1 MSRRIFPWLLIT
13 AVVVLTVASATQTG
27 FSLGA
32 LYDGFVSKPFLRQFL
47 SGMWPLNWSILDE
60 VLRQTLVTILIAWM
74 GTLMAAVISLPLS
87 FLAARNI
94 TPAVA
99 IGTSIR
105 SFFNVDRSIDVLIVA
120 LVLVSAIGLGPLP
133 GVLAIALHSIGAM
146 GKLFTEA
153 IESIDRGPI
162 EALEST
168 GASHTQ
174 VIRWAV
180 VPQVVPHLISL
191 SLYRLELN
199 IRSSVV
205 LGIVGA
211 GGVGFLLLDNVR
223 QFQYQN
229 VSVIL
234 LVITALVMSIDYV
247 SGKLRKAVV

>member
-1 MSRRIFPWLLIT
+1 MSKRFFPWLLL
-13 AVVVLTVASATQTG
+13 ALVVVFTAWSVSETG
-27 FSLGA
+27 FSLPSV
-32 LYDGFVSKPFLRQFL
+32 YEGFFVKPFLRQFIE
-47 SGMWPLNWSILDE
+47 GMWPLNWTILEE
-60 VLRQTLVTILIAWM
+60 VLHQTLVTIQMAWL
-74 GTLMAAVISLPLS
+74 GTLIAAVISLPLS

-99 IGTSIR
+99 LGTSIR
-105 SFFNVDRSIDVLIVA
+105 AFFNLDRSIDVLIVA

-133 GVLAIALHSIGAM
+133 GVLAIGIHSIGAM

-168 GASHTQ
+168 GASHPQ
-174 VIRWAV
+174 VVRWAV
-180 VPQVVPHLISL
+180 VPQVIPHLISL

-211 GGVGFLLLDNVR
+211 GGIGFLLLDNVR

-229 VSVIL
+229 VSLIL
-234 LVITALVMSIDYV
+234 LVITVLVMAIDYI
-247 SGKLRKAVV
+247 SGKLRKSVL

>member
-1 MSRRIFPWLLIT
+1 MSKRTFPWLL
-13 AVVVLTVASATQTG
+13 LTLIVAFTGWSVGETG
-27 FSLGA
+27 FSVA
-32 LYDGFVSKPFLRQFL
+32 SVYEGFFVKPFLRQFIE
-47 SGMWPLNWSILDE
+47 GMWPLNWTILEE
-60 VLRQTLVTILIAWM
+60 VLYQTLVTIQIAWL
-74 GTLMAAVISLPLS
+74 GTLIAAVISLPLS

-99 IGTSIR
+99 LGTAIR

-133 GVLAIALHSIGAM
+133 GVLAVGIHSIGAM

-168 GASHTQ
+168 GASHAQ
-174 VIRWAV
+174 VVRWAV
-180 VPQVVPHLISL
+180 VPQVIPHLISL

-211 GGVGFLLLDNVR
+211 GGIGFLLLDNVR

-229 VSVIL
+229 VSLIL
-234 LVITALVMSIDYV
+234 MVITALVMAIDYL
-247 SGKLRKAVV
+247 SGKLRKAVL

>member
-1 MSRRIFPWLLIT
+1 MSKRTFPWLLLALI
-13 AVVVLTVASATQTG
+13 VAFTGWSVGETG
-27 FSLGA
+27 FSVA
-32 LYDGFVSKPFLRQFL
+32 SVYEGFFVKPFLRQFIE
-47 SGMWPLNWSILDE
+47 GMWPLNWTILEE
-60 VLRQTLVTILIAWM
+60 VLYQTLVTIQIAWL
-74 GTLMAAVISLPLS
+74 GTLIAAVISLPLS

-99 IGTSIR
+99 LGTAIR

-133 GVLAIALHSIGAM
+133 GVLAVGIHSIGAM

-168 GASHTQ
+168 GASHAQ
-174 VIRWAV
+174 VVRWAV
-180 VPQVVPHLISL
+180 VPQVIPHLISL

-211 GGVGFLLLDNVR
+211 GGIGFLLLDNVR

-229 VSVIL
+229 VSLIL
-234 LVITALVMSIDYV
+234 MVITALVMAIDYL
-247 SGKLRKAVV
+247 SGKLRKAVL

>member
-1 MSRRIFPWLLIT
+1 MSKRIFPWTLLAVLVVFT
-13 AVVVLTVASATQTG
+13 AWSVGETG
-27 FSLGA
+27 FSLA
-32 LYDGFVSKPFLRQFL
+32 AVYEGFFEKPFLRQFIE
-47 SGMWPLNWSILDE
+47 GMWPLNWTIIEE
-60 VLRQTLVTILIAWM
+60 VLYQTLVTIQIAWLGTLIA
-74 GTLMAAVISLPLS
+74 AAISLPLS

-99 IGTSIR
+99 LGTSIR
-105 SFFNVDRSIDVLIVA
+105 AFFNIDRSIDVLIVA

-133 GVLAIALHSIGAM
+133 GVLAVGIHSIGAM

-168 GASHTQ
+168 GASHAQ
-174 VIRWAV
+174 VVRWAV
-180 VPQVVPHLISL
+180 VPQVIPHLISL

-211 GGVGFLLLDNVR
+211 GGIGFLLLDNVR

-229 VSVIL
+229 VSLIL
-234 LVITALVMSIDYV
+234 VVITALVMAIDYL
-247 SGKLRKAVV
+247 SGKLRKAVL

>member
-1 MSRRIFPWLLIT
+1 MSKRVFPWVLL
-13 AVVVLTVASATQTG
+13 VVLVAFTALSVQQTG
-27 FSLGA
+27 FSIGEI
-32 LYDGFVSKPFLRQFL
+32 YQGFFVRPYLRQFIE
-47 SGMWPLNWSILDE
+47 GMWPPNWTILDE
-60 VLRQTLVTILIAWM
+60 VLRQTGLTILIAWI
-74 GTLMAAVISLPLS
+74 GTLIAGIISLPLS

-99 IGTSIR
+99 LGTTIR

-120 LVLVSAIGLGPLP
+120 IVLVSAVGLGPLA
-133 GVLAIALHSIGAM
+133 GMLAIAIHSIGAM

-168 GASHTQ
+168 GASHVQ
-174 VIRWAV
+174 VVRWAV

-211 GGVGFLLLDNVR
+211 GGIGFLLNDNVK

-229 VSVIL
+229 VSLIL
-234 LVITALVMSIDYV
+234 LVITVLVMLIDYL
-247 SGKLRKAVV
+247 SGRLRKSVL

>member
-1 MSRRIFPWLLIT
+1 MSKRIFPWTLLAVLVVFT
-13 AVVVLTVASATQTG
+13 AWSVGETG
-27 FSLGA
+27 FSLA
-32 LYDGFVSKPFLRQFL
+32 AVYEGFFEKPFLRQFIE
-47 SGMWPLNWSILDE
+47 GMWPLNWTIIEE
-60 VLRQTLVTILIAWM
+60 VLYQTLVTIQIAWLGTLIA
-74 GTLMAAVISLPLS
+74 AAISLPLS

-99 IGTSIR
+99 LGTSIR
-105 SFFNVDRSIDVLIVA
+105 AFFNIDRSIDVLIVA
-120 LVLVSAIGLGPLP
+120 LVLVGI
-133 GVLAIALHSIGAM
+133 HSIGAM

-168 GASHTQ
+168 GASHAQ
-174 VIRWAV
+174 VVRWAV
-180 VPQVVPHLISL
+180 VPQVIPHLISL

-211 GGVGFLLLDNVR
+211 GGIGFLLLDNVR

-229 VSVIL
+229 VSLIL
-234 LVITALVMSIDYV
+234 VVITALVMAIDYL
-247 SGKLRKAVV
+247 SGKLRKAVL